1 MPKDEKPSKPKP
13 AGQKPRAGV
22 KATGPDHPTQSEH
35 AHQAYQKL
43 HGESDKRTQ
52 QSPGFKPPGRT
63 KGGFDPKGFNP
74 RQTRGANIPRKTQGK

>member
-1 MPKDEKPSKPKP
+1 MPKDVKPPKPKAAAP
-13 AGQKPRAGV
+13 AGAKP
-22 KATGPDHPTQSEH
+22 TGPDHPTQSEH